1 MCVLPKLL
9 VLRRGSRV
17 AHRPAVIALRRTASR
32 ESTHSPIAT
41 ALARVDR
48 ESHRGRVASVLDAEA
63 RVEMARRAALRLH
76 AIVLLLLLLRV
87 ARVVV
92 SRRTLLLLLLLWLRR
107 PWKLLAVRSRLR
119 AQAGEGHAGRRLLMR
134 VVMHEAA
141 LLLRPR
147 QRAERL
153 RRRRE
158 RRVVCLLLLL
168 GSERRS
174 VNPVPVEGRERCRIR
189 SCTLEE

>member
-76 AIVLLLLLLRV
+76 AIVLLLLLRV

-174 VNPVPVEGRERCRIR
+174 VNPVPVEGRERCRVR
-189 SCTLEE
+189 GCALEE